1 MLESIIVVL
10 FTLVKIIGLVI
21 LAGTG
26 LFVVAILAKILIEV
40 MRYIRND

>member
-1 MLESIIVVL
+1 MLESIIAVL

-26 LFVVAILAKILIEV
+26 LFVVAILVKILIEV
-40 MRYIRND
+40 MRYISND

>member
-1 MLESIIVVL
+1 MLESIIAVL

-21 LAGTG
+21 LAGAG

-40 MRYIRND
+40 MRYVRND